1 MLDLIIGT
9 NRTSEPQLRARDRV
23 AWKDGYDD
31 VTVMNVTMMAMVTRT
46 MMVMVTR
53 KMMVMVMKTL
63 CTISRIPKIFRSAT
77 EEWGAGDPPVLN
89 MYIYY
94 TRCVLHV

>member
-1 MLDLIIGT
+1 MIIGT
-9 NRTSEPQLRARDRV
+9 NRTSEPQLRTRDRV

-31 VTVMNVTMMAMVTRT
+31 IVTVMNVTILLVMVMAMVTRT
-46 MMVMVTR
+46 
-53 KMMVMVMKTL
+53 MMVMVMKTL

>member
-9 NRTSEPQLRARDRV
+9 NRTYEPQLRTRDRV

-31 VTVMNVTMMAMVTRT
+31 VTVMNVTILLVMVMAMVTRT
-46 MMVMVTR
+46 
-53 KMMVMVMKTL
+53 MMVMVMKTL